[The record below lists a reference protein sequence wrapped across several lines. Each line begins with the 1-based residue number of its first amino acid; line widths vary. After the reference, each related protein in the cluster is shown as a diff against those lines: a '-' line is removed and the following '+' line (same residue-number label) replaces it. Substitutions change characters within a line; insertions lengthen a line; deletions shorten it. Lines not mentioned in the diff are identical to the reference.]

1 MFISALTR
9 TPCEVTN
16 VQNDTDWLHF
26 DVEPKAQEKQQ
37 VSLRACFCIN
47 EDTLQS
53 NKFKK

>member
-16 VQNDTDWLHF
+16 VQNNTDWLHF

-47 EDTLQS
+47 
-53 NKFKK
+53 

>member
-26 DVEPKAQEKQQ
+26 DVEPKAQEKQK
-37 VSLRACFCIN
+37 VSLRACFWIN
-47 EDTLQS
+47 
-53 NKFKK
+53 